1 MEDVK
6 LANKIADKVYQN
18 ELPTQALIDELSR
31 LLTQIKNVLQPVNKM
46 TEWNNFTDSHKEW
59 MISIDHKIG
68 ELNDFL
74 KHEGLFLSVEIN
86 GSCMEDW
93 SALKFLREDSGSE
106 ITMYHFDGQVC
117 DYFFT
122 TFYREIVCHFKIPA
136 ILFMAAA
143 IYYQAKLKNIH
154 LIYDT

>member
-6 LANKIADKVYQN
+6 LANKIADKVDQN

-74 KHEGLFLSVEIN
+74 EHEGLLLSVEIN

-93 SALKFLREDSGSE
+93 SVLKFLREDSGSE
-106 ITMYHFDGQVC
+106 ITMYHFGGQVC

-122 TFYREIVCHFKIPA
+122 TFYREVVRHLKIPA
-136 ILFMAAA
+136 ILFMAAT
-143 IYYQAKLKNIH
+143 IYYQTKLKNIH

>member
-31 LLTQIKNVLQPVNKM
+31 LLTHIKNVLQPVNEM
-46 TEWNNFTDSHKEW
+46 TEWNDFKDSHKEW
-59 MISIDHKIG
+59 MIRIDHKIG

-74 KHEGLFLSVEIN
+74 EHEGLLLSVEIN

-93 SALKFLREDSGSE
+93 SVLKFLREDSGSE
-106 ITMYHFDGQVC
+106 ITMYHFGGQVC

-122 TFYREIVCHFKIPA
+122 TFYREVVRHLKIPA
-136 ILFMAAA
+136 ILFMAAT
-143 IYYQAKLKNIH
+143 IYYQTKLKNIH